1 MVDPV
6 SLTAVTTAV
15 TAAAGSAGTE
25 AGRQVWLSLADF
37 ARRAIGRRGARADD
51 DGPVRLPLDPADDEQ
66 VRSLAALLF
75 AHLHQDPEAAAEFV
89 RWARGMGPA
98 RAAGDS
104 QVVNT
109 VGGNART
116 GTVIQGRDITW
127 HGPAGAPA
135 PEAPAD

>member
-25 AGRQVWLSLADF
+25 VGRQAWASLVDF
-37 ARRAIGRRGARADD
+37 ARRALGRRGEP
-51 DGPVRLPLDPADDEQ
+51 DGGGTVPLPLDPADGEQ

-89 RWARGMGPA
+89 RWAERA
-98 RAAGDS
+98 RSAVTVDAGRT
-104 QVVNT
+104 VNT

-127 HGPAGAPA
+127 NGPAGAPGGT
-135 PEAPAD
+135 APAE